1 MKEFPDYLPQWY
13 DKGIYGQ
20 MGVGKMVKKITLEGN
35 TVMLVPMETSHLD
48 GLWEAG
54 QNQSIWEFTSSKV
67 SSKEDMKKVI
77 EAAMVEREKG
87 TQIPFIVLDKQT
99 DKIVGSSRYLDISK
113 AHKSLEIGWTWYS
126 PVYWRTGVNTETK
139 LLLLQYAFEKMEV
152 NRVQFCTDSRNVRS
166 QNAIARLGAQREGVL
181 RKHRMIADGYIRD
194 TVVFSIIKEEW
205 PQIKTGLQDKL
216 NRK

>member
-1 MKEFPDYLPQWY
+1 
-13 DKGIYGQ
+13 
-20 MGVGKMVKKITLEGN
+20 MVKKITLEGN

-99 DKIVGSSRYLDISK
+99 DKIVGSSRYLDNSK

>member
-1 MKEFPDYLPQWY
+1 
-13 DKGIYGQ
+13 
-20 MGVGKMVKKITLEGN
+20 MVKKITLEGN